1 MEWQVGELSLG
12 SAAAS
17 QLGTVR
23 CRFLLTTEPLFFQA
37 VSQSTGLPQAVTV
50 HPLTLSWVLSFAL
63 DTGQKEPC
71 TLRIYSSGGRGRKY
85 QVCEPGRGGGE
96 EKQGKEDRLAGL
108 VEVHL

>member
-12 SAAAS
+12 SAAS

-23 CRFLLTTEPLFFQA
+23 CWFLLTTEPLFFQA
-37 VSQSTGLPQAVTV
+37 VSQSTGLPQAMTV